1 MKKVIGITGSIGS
14 GKSYAI
20 DIFKKIC
27 KERKI
32 NAIFLDVD
40 DIRRSILEKEKI
52 DRKQLN
58 KKIYN
63 RRKAMEEYKKVINT
77 KIKKDI
83 NEKIN
88 KSNGVIFIEWA
99 LLLEDNLYDIVDSII
114 MVYCKEEIQIKRL
127 ENGDLR
133 KESVI
138 KRIKMQL
145 TNEEKIYKIKQLKKE
160 FFVIDTSNNPKENE
174 YEELLRK
181 EGLYE

>member
-1 MKKVIGITGSIGS
+1 M
-14 GKSYAI
+14 
-20 DIFKKIC
+20 
-27 KERKI
+27 
-32 NAIFLDVD
+32 
-40 DIRRSILEKEKI
+40 
-52 DRKQLN
+52 N

-63 RRKAMEEYKKVINT
+63 SKKTMEEYKKVINP
-77 KIKKDI
+77 KIKKYI

-127 ENGDLR
+127 ENGDLE

-145 TNEEKIYKIKQLKKE
+145 TNEEKIDKIKQLKKE

>member
-20 DIFKKIC
+20 DTFKKIC

-32 NAIFLDVD
+32 NSIFLDVD
-40 DIRRSILEKEKI
+40 DIRRSMLEKEKI
-52 DRKQLN
+52 DREQLN

-63 RRKAMEEYKKVINT
+63 SKKEMEEYKKVINP
-77 KIKKDI
+77 KIKKYI
-83 NEKIN
+83 TEKIN

-114 MVYCKEEIQIKRL
+114 MVYCKEKIQIKRL
-127 ENGDLR
+127 ENGDLG
-133 KESVI
+133 KESVM

-145 TNEEKIYKIKQLKKE
+145 TNEEKIDKIKQLKKE
-160 FFVIDTSNNPKENE
+160 FFVIDTSNNPKKNE

>member
-52 DRKQLN
+52 DREQLN

-63 RRKAMEEYKKVINT
+63 RKKKMEEYKKVINT
-77 KIKKDI
+77 KIKKYI

-127 ENGDLR
+127 ENGDLG
-133 KESVI
+133 KETVM
-138 KRIKMQL
+138 KRIKIQL
-145 TNEEKIYKIKQLKKE
+145 TNEEKIDKIKQLKKE

>member
-20 DIFKKIC
+20 DTFKKIC

-52 DRKQLN
+52 DREQLN

-63 RRKAMEEYKKVINT
+63 SKKAMEEYKKVIT
-77 KIKKDI
+77 PKIKKYI
-83 NEKIN
+83 IEKIN

-114 MVYCKEEIQIKRL
+114 MVYCKEQIQIKRL
-127 ENGDLR
+127 ENGDLG

-145 TNEEKIYKIKQLKKE
+145 TNEEKIDKIKQLKKE

>member
-63 RRKAMEEYKKVINT
+63 SRKAMEEYKKVINT

-88 KSNGVIFIEWA
+88 KSNGIIFIEWA

-114 MVYCKEEIQIKRL
+114 MVYCKKEIQKKKL
-127 ENGDLR
+127 ENADLE
-133 KESVI
+133 KESLI

-145 TNEEKIYKIKQLKKE
+145 TNEEKIDKIKQLKKE

>member
-27 KERKI
+27 KDKRI
-32 NAIFLDVD
+32 NAIFLNVD
-40 DIRRSILEKEKI
+40 DIRRNILDIEKI
-52 DRKQLN
+52 DREQLN

-63 RRKAMEEYKKVINT
+63 NKEAMQEYKKFINP
-77 KIKKDI
+77 KIKKHLI
-83 NEKIN
+83 EQIN
-88 KSNGVIFIEWA
+88 KNNGVIFIEWA
-99 LLLEDNLYDIVDSII
+99 LLLEDELYDIVDSII

-127 ENGDLR
+127 ESGNLG

-138 KRIKMQL
+138 KRMKMQL
-145 TNEEKIYKIKQLKKE
+145 TNEQKIDKIKQLKKE
-160 FFVIDTSNNPKENE
+160 FFVIDTSDNPRENE
-174 YEELLRK
+174 YEELLKK

>member
-20 DIFKKIC
+20 DILKKIC

-52 DRKQLN
+52 DREQLN

-63 RRKAMEEYKKVINT
+63 SKKAMEEYKKVINP
-77 KIKKDI
+77 KIKKSI
-83 NEKIN
+83 IEKIN
-88 KSNGVIFIEWA
+88 KSNGVVFIEWA

-127 ENGDLR
+127 ENGDLE

-145 TNEEKIYKIKQLKKE
+145 TNEEKIDKIKQLKKE
-160 FFVIDTSNNPKENE
+160 FFVIDTSNSPKENE

>member
-20 DIFKKIC
+20 DILKKIC

-52 DRKQLN
+52 DREQLN

-63 RRKAMEEYKKVINT
+63 SKKAMEEYKKVINP
-77 KIKKDI
+77 KIKKSI
-83 NEKIN
+83 IEKIN
-88 KSNGVIFIEWA
+88 KSNGVVFIEWA

-127 ENGDLR
+127 ENGDLE

-145 TNEEKIYKIKQLKKE
+145 TNEEKIDKIKQLKKE

>member
-52 DRKQLN
+52 DREQLN

-63 RRKAMEEYKKVINT
+63 SRKGMEEYKKVINP
-77 KIKKDI
+77 KIKKYI

-127 ENGDLR
+127 ENGDLG

-145 TNEEKIYKIKQLKKE
+145 TNEEKIDKIKQLKKE

>member
-14 GKSYAI
+14 GKGYAI
-20 DIFKKIC
+20 DTFKKIC

-63 RRKAMEEYKKVINT
+63 SRKAMEEYKKVINP
-77 KIKKDI
+77 KIKKYI

-88 KSNGVIFIEWA
+88 QSNGVIFIEWA

-114 MVYCKEEIQIKRL
+114 MVYCKEGIQIKRL
-127 ENGDLR
+127 ENGDLE

-145 TNEEKIYKIKQLKKE
+145 TNEEKIDKIKQLKKE

>member
-52 DRKQLN
+52 DREQLN

-63 RRKAMEEYKKVINT
+63 SRKAMEEYKNVINP
-77 KIKKDI
+77 KIKKYI

-127 ENGDLR
+127 ENGDLG
-133 KESVI
+133 KETVM
-138 KRIKMQL
+138 KRIKIQL
-145 TNEEKIYKIKQLKKE
+145 TNEEKIDKIKQLKKE

>member
-1 MKKVIGITGSIGS
+1 
-14 GKSYAI
+14 
-20 DIFKKIC
+20 
-27 KERKI
+27 
-32 NAIFLDVD
+32 
-40 DIRRSILEKEKI
+40 
-52 DRKQLN
+52 
-58 KKIYN
+58 
-63 RRKAMEEYKKVINT
+63 MEEYKKVINP
-77 KIKKDI
+77 KIKKYI

-114 MVYCKEEIQIKRL
+114 MVYCKEQIQIKRL
-127 ENGDLR
+127 ENGDLG

-145 TNEEKIYKIKQLKKE
+145 TNEQKIDKIKQLKKE

>member
-52 DRKQLN
+52 DREQLN

-63 RRKAMEEYKKVINT
+63 SRKAMEEYKNVINP
-77 KIKKDI
+77 KIKKYI

-114 MVYCKEEIQIKRL
+114 MIYCKEEIQIKRL
-127 ENGDLR
+127 ENGDLG

-145 TNEEKIYKIKQLKKE
+145 TNEQKIDKIKQLKKE

>member
-40 DIRRSILEKEKI
+40 DVRRSILEKEKI

-63 RRKAMEEYKKVINT
+63 SQKAMEEYKKFINP
-77 KIKKDI
+77 KIKKYL
-83 NEKIN
+83 NEQIN

-114 MVYCKEEIQIKRL
+114 MVYCKEQIQIKRL
-127 ENGDLR
+127 ENGDLG

-145 TNEEKIYKIKQLKKE
+145 TNEQKIDKIKQLKKE
-160 FFVIDTSNNPKENE
+160 FFVIDTSDNPKENE

-181 EGLYE
+181 EGLYG

>member
-1 MKKVIGITGSIGS
+1 M
-14 GKSYAI
+14 
-20 DIFKKIC
+20 
-27 KERKI
+27 
-32 NAIFLDVD
+32 
-40 DIRRSILEKEKI
+40 
-52 DRKQLN
+52 N

-63 RRKAMEEYKKVINT
+63 SKKTMEEYKKVINP
-77 KIKKDI
+77 KIKKYI

-127 ENGDLR
+127 ENGDLG
-133 KESVI
+133 KETVM
-138 KRIKMQL
+138 KRIKIQL
-145 TNEEKIYKIKQLKKE
+145 TNEEKIDKIKQLKKE